1 MSKVTPSLPTLRR
14 KVTAACDA
22 CRKRRSV
29 SPVGAITNDSETT
42 IVVDEVEEDSE
53 SDDYQSEQDERFVS
67 AACLSNM
74 TSNVFPDKV
83 ILSSYFMPAQAWI
96 TTLFQAHDVNAHLSY
111 RIEPLKT
118 VFSTFSARFLDHVDM
133 SFISLGP
140 STPPPH
146 CPQEH
151 ERHLTASV
159 TPKPA
164 FSESGAVPDADWVAV
179 YTRELNGDTGDV
191 PGPRLEQDQ
200 SLASTQTTQP
210 LEVAPTAGAA
220 IPRSVA
226 GAQDSAIQ
234 NLGAGIITGS
244 ESQGQGMSDPQ
255 ATVDFISEGLLS
267 NPGQLLPVDLTGEA
281 YPMMPVPALA
291 GEPNWEDA
299 FLDQFLREYT
309 FDEGF
314 WSGTTNAASDNTLI

>member
-1 MSKVTPSLPTLRR
+1 
-14 KVTAACDA
+14 
-22 CRKRRSV
+22 
-29 SPVGAITNDSETT
+29 
-42 IVVDEVEEDSE
+42 
-53 SDDYQSEQDERFVS
+53 
-67 AACLSNM
+67 
-74 TSNVFPDKV
+74 
-83 ILSSYFMPAQAWI
+83 
-96 TTLFQAHDVNAHLSY
+96 
-111 RIEPLKT
+111 
-118 VFSTFSARFLDHVDM
+118 M

-255 ATVDFISEGLLS
+255 ATVDFISEGPFS
-267 NPGQLLPVDLTGEA
+267 NPGQFLPVDLTGEA